1 MTCDPMSHAGLRRVM
16 LSAEAMITSIG
27 HIDAFTEPS
36 PDRWVFTAGK
46 GGPAREAALCAAW
59 VEAATACGVPHAH
72 LHELRHF
79 GGTLAVSPVQP
90 RARYAFLRSELI
102 MKH

>member
-1 MTCDPMSHAGLRRVM
+1 MSHAGLRRVM

-59 VEAATACGVPHAH
+59 VEAATACGCLTRIFTNCAISEEHWPCRRRNHA
-72 LHELRHF
+72 R
-79 GGTLAVSPVQP
+79 GT
-90 RARYAFLRSELI
+90 RF
-102 MKH
+102 